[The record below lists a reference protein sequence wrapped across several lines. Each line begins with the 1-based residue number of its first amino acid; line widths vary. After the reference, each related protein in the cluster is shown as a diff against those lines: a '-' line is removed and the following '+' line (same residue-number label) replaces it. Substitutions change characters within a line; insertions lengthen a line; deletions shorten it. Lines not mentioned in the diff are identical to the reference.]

1 MDAYA
6 VALIAIGVL
15 IVGGAL
21 WQLRQSAKAGVVFVL
36 AALGAVL
43 GLSLLADARR
53 RRLLQQLR
61 TREAELAALEKRLAS
76 LQQQYALS
84 EKEVQEAQETMRRE
98 RAAYMRRILFLEAEK
113 QNRVEAIE
121 RLSAEEV
128 LEAFAKAYGRGPR

>member
-6 VALIAIGVL
+6 VALIVIGVL

-21 WQLRQSAKAGVVFVL
+21 WQLRQSAKVGVVFVL

-61 TREAELAALEKRLAS
+61 RREAELVALEERLAS
-76 LQQQYALS
+76 LQRQYALS
-84 EKEVQEAQETMRRE
+84 EKEVREAQETMRRE
-98 RAAYMRRILFLEAEK
+98 RAAYMRRILILEAEK

-121 RLSAEEV
+121 RMSAEEV
-128 LEAFAKAYGRGPR
+128 LEAFAKAYGKGPR

>member
-61 TREAELAALEKRLAS
+61 TKEAELVALEERLAS
-76 LQQQYALS
+76 LQRQYALS
-84 EKEVQEAQETMRRE
+84 EKEVREAQETMRRE

-121 RLSAEEV
+121 RMSAEEV
-128 LEAFAKAYGRGPR
+128 LEAFAKTFGRGPR